1 MSDKAIEFIIT
12 DYRNDKMVNFKM
24 VRENIKR
31 NDVEE
36 FLNDYLKLVTEYKE
50 KNMKFYGLW
59 DVKITNVLPPTYM
72 KIITDFMPKIRQL
85 GYDVTLGTAIVF
97 KSGTIRS
104 LLNQYI
110 SKYNFDAAFIKFVK
124 TSEEG
129 DNFLKS
135 LIVE

>member
-31 NDVEE
+31 DDVEE

-50 KNMKFYGLW
+50 KNIKFYGLW

-97 KSGTIRS
+97 KSGTIRA

-110 SKYNFDAAFIKFVK
+110 LKYNFDAAFIKFVK

>member
-110 SKYNFDAAFIKFVK
+110 LKYNFDAAFIKFVK